1 MFSFEPDGRIEAVS
15 FSVSV
20 TLHGKMSYVGYETL
34 KFGAKGKIIYLFPS
48 CFIGFL

>member
-1 MFSFEPDGRIEAVS
+1 MFSFEPDGRIKAAS

-20 TLHGKMSYVGYETL
+20 AFHEKMSYVGYETL
-34 KFGAKGKIIYLFPS
+34 KFGPKGKMMYIFPS